1 MVPESGEQVA
11 VDKSAILVAH
21 EIVRR
26 GPLGRLELAKALGL
40 SPASLTRIAKQL
52 IYLGIAE
59 EAKSKPELDRGED
72 RASKTLG
79 RPVTNMRV
87 RAGILF
93 AGVLLYEGGATVA
106 LVDSTGRTRYSHAEH
121 ADMSTPQAIG
131 KVVDELL
138 SSAEAA
144 GANETIEAAVVALD
158 GIVDRDGY
166 VTSAPS
172 LGLEQI
178 DLSQYVEPRLFP
190 LWYSNDSDALS
201 QGELWFGI
209 GRKVDDFAVLT
220 TGATVRHALVRSG
233 KLLSSDDGGHQR
245 IARMPLSGGSGICTL
260 GHRGCVS
267 TALTVQSLRSRV
279 AWAQPDLAQKDLNTE
294 EFIALLRE
302 KLLAKDPALTQIL
315 CGFEHALHKAVTVV
329 SSVAMVSDVVICGT
343 LAAIAEWPEMEF
355 EKELAEF
362 LGPSIDPIRVHVRKG
377 GYANWAAGAGAVA
390 IDYWIRRLVEKASQ

>member
-1 MVPESGEQVA
+1 MA

-26 GPLGRLELAKALGL
+26 GPLGRLELARALGL

-59 EAKSKPELDRGED
+59 EAKSHPELDRGED

-79 RPVTNMRV
+79 RPVTNIRV

-93 AGVLLYEGGATVA
+93 AGILLYEGGATVA
-106 LVDSTGRTRYSHAEH
+106 LVDSTGRTRYSHTEH
-121 ADMSTPQAIG
+121 TDTSSPEAIAAL
-131 KVVDELL
+131 VDRLL

-144 GANETIEAAVVALD
+144 AANESIEAAVIALD
-158 GIVDRDGY
+158 GIVSRDGY
-166 VTSAPS
+166 VTSSAALS
-172 LGLEQI
+172 MQDV
-178 DLSQYVEPRLFP
+178 DLSKYVDPRLYPTWF
-190 LWYSNDSDALS
+190 SNDADALS

-209 GRKVDDFAVLT
+209 GRQVDDFAVLT
-220 TGATVRHALVRSG
+220 TGATVRHAIVRSG
-233 KLLSSDDGGHQR
+233 KLLSSDDGGHRR
-245 IARMPLSGGSGICTL
+245 IAHMPLSGGSGICSL

-279 AWAQPDLAQKDLNTE
+279 AWAQPDLKQNDLSND
-294 EFIALLRE
+294 EFIALLRRRLE
-302 KLLAKDPALTQIL
+302 AEDPALTQIL
-315 CGFEHALHKAVTVV
+315 CGFEHSLHKAVTVV
-329 SSVAMVSDVVICGT
+329 ASVAMVSDVVLCGA

-355 EKELAEF
+355 AKELAEF
-362 LGPSIDPIRVHVRKG
+362 LGPNIDPIRVHVRKG

-390 IDYWIRRLVEKASQ
+390 IDCWIRRLVEKATQ